1 MTLLT
6 GMTEDG
12 TEVPVQV
19 KPDGRL
25 VAEGLP
31 GPAGGVGPAGP
42 AGPQGPQGVKG
53 DTGTTV
59 LPPPLFVDGSGLGI
73 GGSPLTEL
81 HLCGSSSQTIRID
94 SDTSA
99 GFFGITGYI
108 TQIGA
113 NRNPIDGSIVNAGTA
128 TVFINLDADVSNGSI
143 QFCTTGTNNAA
154 ALERMRITSDGKAGI
169 GTQSPT
175 SVLDVNGDFRLRDC
189 GVFADNAAAVAGGL
203 GPGDVYRTA
212 TGQLMIAF

>member
-59 LPPPLFVDGSGLGI
+59 LPPPLFVTSGSDGKVGI
-73 GGSPLTEL
+73 GTSSPNRLLEV
-81 HLCGSSSQTIRID
+81 
-94 SDTSA
+94 SA
-99 GFFGITGYI
+99 GSD
-108 TQIGA
+108 
-113 NRNPIDGSIVNAGTA
+113 N
-128 TVFINLDADVSNGSI
+128 FIRVDVSSGAYKSGIEFAHGSNVYSQLYFNNVAPYDLSLLQQYNTGSLI
-143 QFCTTGTNNAA
+143 LGTNNT
-154 ALERMRITSDGKAGI
+154 ERLRITSDGKVGI

-175 SVLDVNGDFRLRDC
+175 SVLDVNGDLRLRDC
-189 GVFADNAAAVAGGL
+189 AVFADNAAAVAGGL